1 MNFFRYKHQLELEF
15 GSVLSNV
22 TVAYQVWGEL
32 NKQRNNVVW
41 VLHAITGSSDVVQW
55 WPEVVG
61 NGKLFDPNKHFIICA
76 NMIGSC
82 YGSTFDTPQP
92 SGRDSSTDYAASD
105 VLITT
110 RDVVKVFSL
119 LADEL
124 GIDTIHAVI
133 GGSMGGQQAL
143 EWAVQQ
149 PERIRATISIAANAK
164 HSAWGIAFN
173 AAQRMAI
180 EADATFDS
188 QQTNGGAAGL
198 AAARA
203 IGMLSYRTPLDYHHK
218 RNDDAE
224 KLEGFAAESYQRYQG
239 MKLVKRFNARSYH
252 RLTRTM
258 DSHDVGRGRGGLVR
272 ALNSIRS
279 QTIVVGIDS
288 DILFPTFEQ
297 KFIVQHVPGAQYVE
311 LSSIVG
317 HDAFLADQ
325 RALAELLR
333 TVLNQ

>member
-1 MNFFRYKHQLELEF
+1 MNFFKYKHQLELES
-15 GSVLSNV
+15 GTVLSNV

-32 NKQRNNVVW
+32 NAQRNNVVW
-41 VLHAITGSSDVVQW
+41 VLHAITGSSDAMQW

-61 NGKLFDPNKHFIICA
+61 NGKLFDPSKYFIVCA

-82 YGSTFDTPQP
+82 YGSTFDASQP
-92 SGRDSSTDYAASD
+92 EGGSSTTPDTASD

-110 RDVVKVFSL
+110 GDVVKVFSL

-124 GIDTIHAVI
+124 GIDTIRAVI

-149 PERIRATISIAANAK
+149 PDRIDTTISIAANAK

-180 EADATFDS
+180 EADPTFDL
-188 QQTNGGAAGL
+188 QHNDGGAAGL

-224 KLEGFAAESYQRYQG
+224 KLEGYASESYQRYQG
-239 MKLVKRFNARSYH
+239 MKLVKRFDARSYH

-258 DSHDVGRGRGGLVR
+258 DSHNVGRSRGGLTQ

-325 RALAELLR
+325 HALAALLR
-333 TVLNQ
+333 TVLRQ